1 MKEDITE
8 ISTIFGMIDANGL
21 DIKIDSKKWE
31 RERIVGNNACITVID
46 ILKINRYLLD
56 GYVCGEKKVIQVNE
70 KEYEIQKYQGEHQNE
85 YLISEMK
92 DGKVEGRC
100 ELFENGI
107 LRLSWIMKDGQRI
120 GRISEYEKG
129 KALFKEEWKSIL
141 EENEER
147 RIIENSKEGL
157 KLVLFDENDLII
169 YRGEFDEELN
179 RHGKGIEYE
188 NGKMKYEGYWNK
200 GELMRIVREFKGD
213 EMIEYVAYNN
223 IDVLNRI
230 PLYVGEY
237 NIVNGEFK
245 RNGIGYLLD
254 KNGTAMRECIYKNG
268 EELNGIGLFNG
279 WYVKAVNDNI
289 RCVLDGQ
296 LPDEIADNIVVDD
309 KRIEIHKTVELNE
322 MGCNMRDLIVG
333 SNCCNDLTILN
344 LQGYK
349 RLQSII
355 IGDNCFYSVDTFT
368 IDGLNDMKSLK
379 IGKRSF
385 TKKKDWYGNKTY
397 RSFHI
402 LNCDVLESISIGENS
417 FSDYGGEFELK
428 NLPKLSSLII
438 GNVHDTSYCFYFCS
452 LVVKGFSSNI
462 DLYIRFTKSHFTYTW
477 SRSVSSV

>member
-1 MKEDITE
+1 M
-8 ISTIFGMIDANGL
+8 
-21 DIKIDSKKWE
+21 
-31 RERIVGNNACITVID
+31 
-46 ILKINRYLLD
+46 
-56 GYVCGEKKVIQVNE
+56 IQVNE

-107 LRLSWIMKDGQRI
+107 LRLSWIMKDGKRI

-344 LQGYK
+344 LQGYT

-452 LVVKGFSSNI
+452 LLVKGFSSNI